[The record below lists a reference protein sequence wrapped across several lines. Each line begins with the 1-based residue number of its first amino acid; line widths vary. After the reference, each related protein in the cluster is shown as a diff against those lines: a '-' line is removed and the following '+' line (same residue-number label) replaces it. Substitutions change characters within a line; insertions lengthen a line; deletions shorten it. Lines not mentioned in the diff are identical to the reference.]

1 MINTGTCA
9 TCHHPISPRGPHSQC
24 WTKELSPDLF
34 EQGWKEMKL
43 GMFIILLP
51 RGSLELDPSV
61 LIDPFLIGIFP
72 KTFPWKETAGDLWK
86 GNRLCLWKP
95 TKIKALVPYSKLLI
109 NLACSSR
116 TGKYWLSMVFVLSR
130 SRANNP
136 LYNPRHRLIR
146 GFYLGFD
153 VPQIQQ
159 LLDSPVDPTLTETCP
174 RIRRTLHQD

>member
-9 TCHHPISPRGPHSQC
+9 TCHHPTSPRGPHSQC

-51 RGSLELDPSV
+51 QGRPEVDPSV

-72 KTFPWKETAGDLWK
+72 DVSMETACDLWN

-95 TKIKALVPYSKLLI
+95 TKIKAWVPYSKLII

-116 TGKYWLSMVFVLSR
+116 TGKYWLPIVFILPR
-130 SRANNP
+130 SGFNISQ
-136 LYNPRHRLIR
+136 YNPRHRLIR

-153 VPQIQQ
+153 IPQIHQ